1 MDTSSLGAGTK
12 LKPTMKGKLRPI
24 KDRVLAYGMNFG
36 ERTTKGGIIITS
48 DDGLERGIRSRWCK
62 VYAKGPNNKDDY
74 EVGDWIYVEHGRWSR
89 GVKLDEP
96 DLGDIE
102 VRLIDTKD
110 ILLYSKEMPED
121 DGIGHT
127 TDLSQPS
134 IDPSSFVS
142 EE

>member
-1 MDTSSLGAGTK
+1 M
-12 LKPTMKGKLRPI
+12 
-24 KDRVLAYGMNFG
+24 VL
-36 ERTTKGGIIITS
+36 
-48 DDGLERGIRSRWCK
+48 
-62 VYAKGPNNKDDY
+62 V
-74 EVGDWIYVEHGRWSR
+74 VGVWIFVVHGRWSR